1 MPAPTVKR
9 VLRENKRLCQ
19 AVNERDARIVCLETQ
34 ARKNLRD
41 AVLRETA
48 NLTLTPNSTEKGG
61 TLQQRICR
69 ESVSTV
75 SQPRRATML
84 EEAVRRA
91 DVLGPEQDMK
101 SKIPMMGSKRTGR
114 QRHGAPRHDKARSV
128 SNSATSEKRL
138 ELEQP
143 SRDLSLTTFNVTID
157 KMNQIMLNAS
167 ASLVQMHL
175 RSASSAST
183 APLQRQSIYSLSP
196 ATAKKKK
203 RMLYVNCDS
212 V

>member
-1 MPAPTVKR
+1 MER
-9 VLRENKRLCQ
+9 VLRENKRLWQ

-34 ARKNLRD
+34 ARTNLRD
-41 AVLRETA
+41 AVLRATA
-48 NLTLTPNSTEKGG
+48 NLTLTPISTEKAG
-61 TLQQRICR
+61 TIHQGNCR
-69 ESVSTV
+69 DSDGLV

-91 DVLGPEQDMK
+91 DFLEPEQDRTL
-101 SKIPMMGSKRTGR
+101 KIPMMGSKETGR
-114 QRHGAPRHDKARSV
+114 PSHGAARHDKALSV
-128 SNSATSEKRL
+128 SNSHRSEKRM

-143 SRDLSLTTFNVTID
+143 SRDLSLTTFNATID
-157 KMNQIMLNAS
+157 SMNQIMLSAS

-183 APLQRQSIYSLSP
+183 APLQRQPIYSLTP

-203 RMLYVNCDS
+203 RVLYVSSDI